1 MTQAELAAIAERWRT
16 RVNPDGTPVYDDY
29 RTVTVFNFSR
39 KAMNDACVLADAFV
53 AGTLE
58 KRQSESPSIDGVE
71 VPGEQD

>member
-39 KAMNDACVLADAFV
+39 KAMNDACVLAEAFV
-53 AGTLE
+53 AGASV
-58 KRQSESPSIDGVE
+58 KRPPESPSNDGKDGA
-71 VPGEQD
+71 P